1 MATEAAIDL
10 ARLGVSADLVPQ
22 LERLI
27 VAVMEGDLNHAQAE
41 LLGGY
46 LVLGEYSGWHN
57 RATWFRRR
65 QDLRELG
72 ITPPAYRWRK
82 RAS

>member
-1 MATEAAIDL
+1 
-10 ARLGVSADLVPQ
+10 VSADLVPQ
-22 LERLI
+22 LERVI
-27 VAVMEGDLNHAQAE
+27 AAVMEGDLNHAQAE
-41 LLGGY
+41 LLSGY

-57 RATWFRRR
+57 RATWYRRR